1 MSEWLLILG
10 TEIKPCQRQTH
21 CIVRDGQRTG
31 KGSQCGSFPGG
42 NSKTVRKV
50 AEGARAVGTGTCPV
64 GSGNKSTTKQH
75 SYYTMMVWEEP
86 GKRVQNRIRSRGQSL
101 NSHVICVKLVHRFNQ
116 ILLIKTNCCRSFSR
130 SF

>member
-10 TEIKPCQRQTH
+10 TKIKPCQRQTH

-64 GSGNKSTTKQH
+64 GSGNKPTTKQH
-75 SYYTMMVWEEP
+75 SLLYYD
-86 GKRVQNRIRSRGQSL
+86 GLRGAREGGTELYPIPRTKS
-101 NSHVICVKLVHRFNQ
+101 KLRRCLCEV
-116 ILLIKTNCCRSFSR
+116 SA
-130 SF
+130 